1 MRRVSRITSRISLR
15 LMLFNVLLVFLPVAG
30 VLLLVTYEQ
39 TREHAEIE
47 GMQRQIHVVAAAMRS
62 GSADAALK
70 NAAPLLR
77 QWRASDGRLRV
88 VDTNGRVVIDSGPL
102 QVDDEIEGARN
113 NWLYRVGAA
122 LLKKPFNLMRRLS
135 RPLTSS
141 NEYERSPVL
150 RGAEVSKALLGMTAI
165 EKRVSS
171 GSNKQVM
178 LYVAAPVFQRGN
190 TIGAVVISRP
200 TDEIRQDLHSI
211 RLAVFEIFIVSLAF
225 AIVLSMMI
233 GTTIVRPLRQLRREA
248 SAILDR
254 RGRLRGRFRGSRKRD
269 EIGELS
275 RALERLT
282 RRVEHHQKA
291 TEAFA
296 SDVSHEFKN
305 PLASIR
311 MATEMLAQVDAPPE
325 RARFTRIAELEI
337 ARMEKLL
344 SQVREITAINGE
356 IQKEEQTNVDVREL
370 LRQLVDG
377 FCMRERDRVAFEL
390 SMPEEE
396 PLEVRASADR
406 LMQVFENLLDNAVSF
421 APMCHPERAQRVEG
435 PPSIAEEIPRLAL
448 LARDDTSPEVFVSA
462 SGDDRS
468 VFVRVRDHGPGIPE
482 ENLGRLFDRFFTYRP
497 AEQRRHTGLG
507 LSIVKTIVEAYGGTV
522 SASNDPDGGALF
534 EVRLPR
540 ARAA

>member
-15 LMLFNVLLVFLPVAG
+15 LMLFNVLLVFLPVGG

-47 GMQRQIHVVAAAMRS
+47 GMQRQAHMVLGVAQTFLS
-62 GSADAALK
+62 VPPDK
-70 NAAPLLR
+70 NVWATTLLS
-77 QWRASDGRLRV
+77 QWRPSDGRLRV
-88 VDTNGRVVIDSGPL
+88 VDTEGRVVADSGPL
-102 QVDDEIEGARN
+102 QVDDEYGGARN

-122 LLKKPFNLMRRLS
+122 LLKKPFNAMRRLS

-141 NEYERSPVL
+141 NDYERSPVL
-150 RGAEVSKALLGMTAI
+150 RGADVRKALLGMPAV

-171 GSNKQVM
+171 GIDRQVM
-178 LYVAAPVFQRGN
+178 LYVAMPVNRNGN

-211 RLAVFEIFIVSLAF
+211 RLAVFEIFIASLAV

-248 SAILDR
+248 SEILDR

-269 EIGELS
+269 EIGDLS

-311 MATEMLAQVDAPPE
+311 MATEMLAQVDPAE

-344 SQVREITAINGE
+344 SQVREITAIDGE
-356 IQKEEQTNVDVREL
+356 IQKEEPANVDVCEL
-370 LRQLVDG
+370 LRRLVDG
-377 FCMRERDRVAFEL
+377 FRMRERDRVAFEL
-390 SMPEEE
+390 ALPDE
-396 PLEVRASADR
+396 PLEVRATAER

-421 APMCHPERAQRVEG
+421 AP
-435 PPSIAEEIPRLAL
+435 
-448 LARDDTSPEVFVSA
+448 EVFVSA
-462 SGDDRS
+462 SGDERS
-468 VFVRVRDHGPGIPE
+468 VFVRVRDRGPGIPE
-482 ENLGRLFDRFFTYRP
+482 ENLARLFDRFFTYRP

-507 LSIVKTIVEAYGGTV
+507 LAIVKTIVEAYGGSV